1 MKISTLILA
10 TALAATTM
18 DSAAA
23 ATTTGKHFHLRASK
37 PQDQAEDQV
46 DAYNTYNS
54 SLDKKKHKDDPKPS
68 GNFGFMGAT
77 ISVTH
82 VSADKTNFDE
92 EKVSQAFIQAYNKV
106 HKNGYSITTGFID
119 KEILIPETAD
129 SGNNNQ
135 DEAATLQLQQDDRRF
150 FSVLYYYQFGYA
162 TKTLDATSRPGP
174 ADDSSVRGEFES
186 HFLETLR
193 SSDMAAFADI
203 QQVHIVFTYT
213 DPTTTADKDEFE
225 LDEQSVPRIE
235 KRNPKPS
242 DDNTSMHGQIEVTHI
257 MGGGNSGMIN
267 DMEILGIAYK
277 EAFDAAYSFM
287 GYRVTSFNMEREIDI
302 PEASV
307 TTDGDGNPDN
317 LQANIFLTGL
327 YYYAFGYGCR
337 WCGNDDDL
345 LGGSEALM
353 AGQDSGAQ
361 RFFEKL
367 FCHKLKRS
375 SLLRFTVITHCSI
388 DFDAASDVDVSFV
401 DSVGVSSQQ

>member
-1 MKISTLILA
+1 MKICTLILA
-10 TALAATTM
+10 TVLAAATM
-18 DSAAA
+18 VNAAVA
-23 ATTTGKHFHLRASK
+23 ATTTDNHFHLRASK
-37 PQDQAEDQV
+37 PQDQTEDQV
-46 DAYNTYNS
+46 DASNANNS
-54 SLDKKKHKDDPKPS
+54 SLDKKKHKDDPSPS
-68 GNFGFMGAT
+68 GKFGFMGAT
-77 ISVTH
+77 ISITH

-92 EKVSQAFIQAYNKV
+92 EKVGQAFIQAYSKT
-106 HKNGYSITTGFID
+106 HKNGYRITTGFID
-119 KEILIPETAD
+119 KEILIPETD
-129 SGNNNQ
+129 GSGSNSQ
-135 DEAATLQLQQDDRRF
+135 DEKATLRLQQDDRHF

-162 TKTLDATSRPGP
+162 TDTLEATSRPGP

-203 QQVHIVFTYT
+203 QQVHIDFTYA

-225 LDEQSVPRIE
+225 FDEQSVSRIE

-242 DDNTSMHGQIEVTHI
+242 DDNSSMHGQIEMTHI
-257 MGGGNSGMIN
+257 MGGGNSGVIN
-267 DMEILGIAYK
+267 DMEILGMAYK
-277 EAFDAAYSFM
+277 EAFDAVYSVM
-287 GYRVTSFNMEREIDI
+287 GYQVTSFNMEREIDI

-307 TTDGDGNPDN
+307 TTDNDGNPDN

-367 FCHKLKRS
+367 FCHKMKTS
-375 SLLRFTVITHCSI
+375 GLLQFTTITHCSI
-388 DFDAASDVDVSFV
+388 DFDAASDVSIV
-401 DSVGVSSQQ
+401 DSVGLTSQQ